1 MRRPTIGRLR
11 HHLALEAASRTP
23 DGGGGASETWT
34 TVAEVWAGITP
45 TSGTEAVDADALTGR
60 VSHEIVFRYRPDVA
74 PAMRLRGSTRLF
86 EIAAVI
92 DIDER
97 RRWLKCLCVE
107 RDL

>member
-1 MRRPTIGRLR
+1 MRSAIGRLR
-11 HHLALEAASRTP
+11 HRLTLETAIRTP

-34 TVAEVWAGITP
+34 TVAQVWAQIRP
-45 TSGTEAVDADALTGR
+45 TGGSEGFDADAVAGR
-60 VSHEIVFRYRPDVA
+60 VSHEITLRYRAGVV
-74 PAMRLRGSTRLF
+74 PAMRLLSGHRIF
-86 EIAAVI
+86 EIMTVI